1 MMESLSQDAKQKMFW
16 ELTAEAAKIRERST
30 PLREKRDKLLASIA
44 LEVQQLEK
52 EIREIE
58 APLYD
63 IENRRGELAR
73 ALRGKTG
80 EVVDATPHRDN
91 G

>member
-1 MMESLSQDAKQKMFW
+1 MMESTSQDAKQKMFW
-16 ELTAEAAKIRERST
+16 ELTATAAKIRERSG
-30 PLREKRDKLLASIA
+30 PLREKRDKLLASITE
-44 LEVQQLEK
+44 EVQQLER
-52 EIREIE
+52 EIRELE
-58 APLYD
+58 SPLYD
-63 IENRRGELAR
+63 LENRRGELAK